1 MRLRNTR
8 VRTKVT
14 ALLVSLTALWV
25 FAAWVTL
32 REGVNILWVTRL
44 DYGIAQPAEPL
55 ITSLQQERRLSL
67 MQMGGPTPRQAEQ
80 LSEQRKRTDTLI
92 GTFKKRSSETIVRAA
107 ADEEL
112 ERRIDATVEELDGMS
127 ALRASVDGTA
137 NRKVVLKAYSG
148 VVESIFFAEDAMA
161 TLDDDDFADDTRTLI
176 QFSRARE
183 ILSQE
188 DAYVSG
194 IIASRRLNAADHA
207 DLLQIIG
214 YQRSHMERTIT
225 AMEDADPVAYAQLKE
240 HRGLAQLSVLEN
252 NLIQRGGGQKT
263 YVPQMV
269 VNQWDGMLT
278 PLTADL
284 EKINYDSGDRLVDRA
299 TPIAVGVIVR
309 LLLAGGLGFLAV
321 VASVVLSVTT
331 ARHLVRQLERLRDA
345 AHELSD
351 VRLPRV
357 VERLG
362 HGEQVDVAAE
372 APPLAFGDDDIGKV
386 GQAFNAVQETAIRT
400 AVEQAELRRG
410 IRDILLSLARR
421 SQALVHRQLTLLDQM
436 ERREIDTEELEDLF
450 RLDHLATRMRRNAE
464 NLIILSGATPARGWR
479 RPVPMVDVVR
489 SAVAEVEDY
498 TRVTVMPI
506 DEVNLVGR
514 AVADI
519 AHLLAELIENAVS
532 FSPPYTYAQISGHM
546 VASGYALEIED
557 RGLGMSDENLAS
569 INRKIADPPEF
580 NLSSSVQLG
589 LYVVGKLAERYG
601 VQVTLKR
608 SPYKGTTAV
617 VIIPR
622 ELLEE
627 GESGAPSQSLT
638 VVGTA
643 MPEVTDS
650 TDPRDGER
658 FTPVLVP
665 SPPEE
670 PQAAP
675 ASAAPPLPV
684 REGAS
689 AAPPTPPET
698 ELTPSGLPVRVPQAS
713 LAPALKDETAD
724 TDTPVED
731 DPGRSPEEIR
741 RIVGAFQSGTLRG
754 RAASV
759 ESETE

>member
-1 MRLRNTR
+1 M
-8 VRTKVT
+8 RTKIT
-14 ALLVSLTALWV
+14 ALLLSLTALWV

-32 REGVNILWVTRL
+32 REGVNLLWVNQL
-44 DYGIAQPAEPL
+44 DKGIAQPGDPL
-55 ITSLQQERRLSL
+55 IVDLQKERRLSVIL
-67 MQMGGPTPRQAEQ
+67 AGGRTQVTADALRDQRASTDRKKAKYLRDARSTMTKLAAGDALEAQ
-80 LSEQRKRTDTLI
+80 LAQSFTALQ
-92 GTFKKRSSETIVRAA
+92 
-107 ADEEL
+107 
-112 ERRIDATVEELDGMS
+112 ELDK
-127 ALRASVDGTA
+127 ARAWFDAPDGRSPDWARSLYTEA
-137 NRKVVLKAYSG
+137 IGSINRVYEG
-148 VVESIFFAEDAMA
+148 MA
-161 TLDDDDFADDTRTLI
+161 TLDDDDFAARTR
-176 QFSRARE
+176 
-183 ILSQE
+183 ILVELNQYNELFSQE
-188 DAYVSG
+188 DALVSG
-194 IIASRRLNAADHA
+194 VLATGRFTNASYTDFHRLLGVQRHARAEVIERLAEFAPETVERHNGSQSLAAVTALEDR
-207 DLLQIIG
+207 LL
-214 YQRSHMERTIT
+214 
-225 AMEDADPVAYAQLKE
+225 AMMGNN
-240 HRGLAQLSVLEN
+240 HRKP
-252 NLIQRGGGQKT
+252 IQT
-263 YVPQMV
+263 VS
-269 VNQWDGMLT
+269 
-278 PLTADL
+278 LTAWNNATTAWL
-284 EKINYDSGDRLVDRA
+284 ADSQDITWDAGDQLVKDA
-299 TPIAVGVIVR
+299 VPIATWVIVR
-309 LLLAGGLGFLAV
+309 LTLAGGLGFLAV
-321 VASVVLSVTT
+321 LASVVLAITT
-331 ARHLVRQLERLRDA
+331 ARHLVRQLERLQEA

-351 VRLPRV
+351 VRLPNV

-362 HGEQVDVAAE
+362 HGEQVDVKAE
-372 APPLAFGDDDIGKV
+372 APPLEFGDDDIGKV

-421 SQALVHRQLTLLDQM
+421 SQALVHRQLNLLDQM

-479 RPVPMVDVVR
+479 KPVPMVDVVR

-506 DEVNLVGR
+506 DEVHLVGR

-557 RGLGMSDENLAS
+557 RGLGMSDDNLES

-638 VVGTA
+638 VVGAT
-643 MPEVTDS
+643 MPEVTDPMES
-650 TDPRDGER
+650 EGRER

-670 PQAAP
+670 PLAAP
-675 ASAAPPLPV
+675 SSDSDAPLPV
-684 REGAS
+684 RQTKNQDQGEVTS
-689 AAPPTPPET
+689 
-698 ELTPSGLPVRVPQAS
+698 SGLPVRVPQAS
-713 LAPALKDETAD
+713 LAPPLRDETNGGEPTA
-724 TDTPVED
+724 ED

>member
-8 VRTKVT
+8 VRTKVA

-25 FAAWVTL
+25 FAAWVTI
-32 REGVNILWVTRL
+32 REGVNMLSVNAA
-44 DYGIAQPAEPL
+44 DQKVSKPL
-55 ITSLQQERRLSL
+55 SALVIELQQERRLSL
-67 MQMGGPTPRQAEQ
+67 TRPNGAAVGRASELATQRQETDRALSKFRELSTSSGIGIPLSAEVKSKVATLLTELDKLEGARQDVDRGPGGRNSTVLAFDSVIDIAFLLWGDLGQLDDKAISRDARNIVEMLAARELLSREDALATSILTSGRLNSADHLEFVRMVGAQRQKHQE
-80 LSEQRKRTDTLI
+80 
-92 GTFKKRSSETIVRAA
+92 AA
-107 ADEEL
+107 ADL
-112 ERRIDATVEELDGMS
+112 PP
-127 ALRASVDGTA
+127 
-137 NRKVVLKAYSG
+137 
-148 VVESIFFAEDAMA
+148 
-161 TLDDDDFADDTRTLI
+161 
-176 QFSRARE
+176 
-183 ILSQE
+183 
-188 DAYVSG
+188 
-194 IIASRRLNAADHA
+194 A
-207 DLLQIIG
+207 DLKRYRELAASPAALNLRILEDRISRGRPNSKVQVTHAEW
-214 YQRSHMERTIT
+214 RSVTDELL
-225 AMEDADPVAYAQLKE
+225 AKE
-240 HRGLAQLSVLEN
+240 NEL
-252 NLIQRGGGQKT
+252 
-263 YVPQMV
+263 
-269 VNQWDGMLT
+269 
-278 PLTADL
+278 L
-284 EKINYDSGDRLVDRA
+284 EKAGEDVVVRS
-299 TPIAVGVIVR
+299 TPVAVGVVVR
-309 LLLAGGLGFLAV
+309 LALAGGLGFLAV
-321 VASVVLSVTT
+321 LASVVLAITT
-331 ARHLVRQLERLRDA
+331 ARHLVRQLERLQEA

-351 VRLPRV
+351 VRLPNV

-362 HGEQVDVAAE
+362 HGEQVDIKAE
-372 APPLAFGDDDIGKV
+372 APPLEFGDDDIGKV

-421 SQALVHRQLTLLDQM
+421 SQALVHRQLNLLDQM

-506 DEVNLVGR
+506 DEVHLVGR

-557 RGLGMSDENLAS
+557 RGLGMSDDNLES

-627 GESGAPSQSLT
+627 GESGAPSKSLT
-638 VVGTA
+638 VVGAT
-643 MPEVTDS
+643 MPEVTDPMES
-650 TDPRDGER
+650 GGRER

-665 SPPEE
+665 SPFEE
-670 PQAAP
+670 PLAAP
-675 ASAAPPLPV
+675 IPDSDAPLPV
-684 REGAS
+684 RQTRNQEQDQGEVTS
-689 AAPPTPPET
+689 
-698 ELTPSGLPVRVPQAS
+698 SGLPVRVPQAS
-713 LAPALKDETAD
+713 LAPSLRDETSGGEPPA
-724 TDTPVED
+724 ED